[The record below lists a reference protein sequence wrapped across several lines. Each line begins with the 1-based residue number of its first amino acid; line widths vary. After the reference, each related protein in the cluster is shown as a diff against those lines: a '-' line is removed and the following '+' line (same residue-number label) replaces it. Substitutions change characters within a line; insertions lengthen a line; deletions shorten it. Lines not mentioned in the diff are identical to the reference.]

1 MRRKTFHLSSGLV
14 VLICLLFIRSAAA
27 QVIVGAIE
35 GVAQD
40 AGGGVL
46 PGVTVQA
53 SSPAL
58 IGDARE
64 TLTDA
69 NGHYRILRLP
79 VGRYSL
85 SFTLAGFSPFTRE
98 DVVVNSG
105 FTATISPVLQ
115 IGSVEETVT
124 VTGESP
130 VVDVR
135 GSTIQALVSAEV
147 MNTIPN
153 SRTVFDMTKTLLGA
167 STTRPDVGGSSLV
180 LYTQMQIHGSQ
191 SNDRSYYKDGIRL
204 AAYFGGGD
212 APRTYGSVGAMSEVN
227 YQYSALPASLPSGG
241 MNIVMVFKEGG
252 DAYSGSV
259 FSAFGNDSMQSTNVD
274 QELMDRGVEVGAGIK
289 KIYDVDTSFGGPLKR
304 GKAWFFGS
312 LRFSSVTNL
321 LTNSFFRDG
330 SQSIDFQRR
339 NDYFVKGTFQ
349 PNPTNKFSVSISHD
363 GWFRPFRRRDAQ
375 FVEQEALL
383 SDADGQS
390 ISPYN
395 RVIASR
401 WTATPGT
408 DWIVEAG
415 WGHTRVGAGWEYQPG
430 VQPTDLA
437 RLDLVT
443 NTLSGAAATIQGDA
457 TLREDFFLS
466 LSCHFSGS
474 SRG

>member
-115 IGSVEETVT
+115 IGSVEET

-252 DAYSGSV
+252 DAHSGSV

-274 QELMDRGVEVGAGIK
+274 QELMDRGVGSAQESRRFTMWIPVSVGP
-289 KIYDVDTSFGGPLKR
+289 SR
-304 GKAWFFGS
+304 GAKPGS
-312 LRFSSVTNL
+312 
-321 LTNSFFRDG
+321 
-330 SQSIDFQRR
+330 
-339 NDYFVKGTFQ
+339 
-349 PNPTNKFSVSISHD
+349 
-363 GWFRPFRRRDAQ
+363 
-375 FVEQEALL
+375 
-383 SDADGQS
+383 SD
-390 ISPYN
+390 
-395 RVIASR
+395 R
-401 WTATPGT
+401 
-408 DWIVEAG
+408 
-415 WGHTRVGAGWEYQPG
+415 
-430 VQPTDLA
+430 
-437 RLDLVT
+437 
-443 NTLSGAAATIQGDA
+443 
-457 TLREDFFLS
+457 
-466 LSCHFSGS
+466 SGS
-474 SRG
+474 HRSRTC